1 MIGAIIG
8 DVSGLNVGRN
18 AFVVLLAVVALVF
31 LSGNYALL
39 FQFVF
44 RKKRGS
50 FVPPVGGIAGLLA
63 MLLVSPLRRYGLF
76 LLPLVL
82 DPGTWALV
90 CGFVDFRGK
99 SRMEAMAAKST
110 TDATSLALECSFDD
124 ILVMLG
130 SLLEIRELMYGKP
143 VEDWI
148 AATGLSRGENVR
160 LRESLKRISGEK
172 DESESTISITL
183 SRSDWDTLLRTVR
196 LVADRSNDVWDELG
210 PRTGCSVEQ
219 FYAFAERLE
228 SALAGVDAETQ
239 PEVSK

>member
-18 AFVVLLAVVALVF
+18 VLVVLLAVVALVF

-63 MLLVSPLRRYGLF
+63 MLLVPPFRRYGLF

-82 DPGTWALV
+82 DPGTWALF
-90 CGFVDFRGK
+90 CGLPNLAKGSSDS
-99 SRMEAMAAKST
+99 SREKRNETAA
-110 TDATSLALECSFDD
+110 
-124 ILVMLG
+124 
-130 SLLEIRELMYGKP
+130 
-143 VEDWI
+143 
-148 AATGLSRGENVR
+148 
-160 LRESLKRISGEK
+160 
-172 DESESTISITL
+172 
-183 SRSDWDTLLRTVR
+183 
-196 LVADRSNDVWDELG
+196 
-210 PRTGCSVEQ
+210 
-219 FYAFAERLE
+219 
-228 SALAGVDAETQ
+228 Q